1 MTEETLEKLAQLL
14 EQDQFELLIPEKIRT
29 ESGRISDKAS
39 ASMDIP
45 LVYLMNDA
53 VESFLVFRNVRMT
66 GEYHSDYQGEL
77 QASMARQDGRFV
89 LVIKQDDTV
98 LTLFFE
104 DLELEVHL
112 YEYAYTGHF
121 WVKDYEYL
129 RQLEYRLAILRDKYD
144 YLGEAYC
151 TEEEIKLAALVEFP
165 PLNYCCYPA
174 VPEKYIVPRENPWI
188 PSEKAIVYM
197 KELAAECEDTSLL
210 KMLEFYRKHPAK
222 FWAKRLAVM
231 LHQTKHS
238 RIVDLL
244 SERLQQATADYPRR
258 FFGDDMERKYQ
269 QALERAK
276 QRQREL
282 KSQGIRA
289 DLLREEP
296 FTIARDSLN
305 YKLYLMIWKEQKGN
319 RVTEIEE
326 YIFKAKAVL
335 AGENL
340 KYSFCCSFEIWKVM
354 LFSFFQVLCGQKQ
367 PPVQMQLRRQSVLHT

>member
-165 PLNYCCYPA
+165 PLNYCSYPSVKPEYV
-174 VPEKYIVPRENPWI
+174 VPKSEPWQVNLD
-188 PSEKAIVYM
+188 AIRLM
-197 KELAAECEDTSLL
+197 KELAMQVKD
-210 KMLEFYRKHPAK
+210 KMLIQMLALYEQYPVKTIAKIIAKMLHRKRH
-222 FWAKRLAVM
+222 LAVI
-231 LHQTKHS
+231 
-238 RIVDLL
+238 RLL
-244 SERLQQATADYPRR
+244 DKKLQKEAGNYPKRSFGKKSNAEHKKQIEQAYERQKALKAKGIESEVLWQ
-258 FFGDDMERKYQ
+258 
-269 QALERAK
+269 
-276 QRQREL
+276 
-282 KSQGIRA
+282 
-289 DLLREEP
+289 EP
-296 FTIARDSLN
+296 FVYAQDSVEFEVYVMVWKKGILN
-305 YKLYLMIWKEQKGN
+305 QKVEVERMG
-319 RVTEIEE
+319 
-326 YIFKAKAVL
+326 K
-335 AGENL
+335 
-340 KYSFCCSFEIWKVM
+340 
-354 LFSFFQVLCGQKQ
+354 
-367 PPVQMQLRRQSVLHT
+367 

>member
-77 QASMARQDGRFV
+77 QASMTRQDGRFV

-174 VPEKYIVPRENPWI
+174 VPEIYIVPRENPWI

-258 FFGDDMERKYQ
+258 FFGDDVERRYQ

-326 YIFKAKAVL
+326 YIC
-335 AGENL
+335 E
-340 KYSFCCSFEIWKVM
+340 
-354 LFSFFQVLCGQKQ
+354 
-367 PPVQMQLRRQSVLHT
+367 